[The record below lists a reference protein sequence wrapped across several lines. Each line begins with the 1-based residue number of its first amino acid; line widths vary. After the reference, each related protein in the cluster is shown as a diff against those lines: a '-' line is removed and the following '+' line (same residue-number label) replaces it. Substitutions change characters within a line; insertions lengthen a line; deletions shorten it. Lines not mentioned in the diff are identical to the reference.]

1 MLLWRRLQ
9 ILNISLPSLQ
19 HRLNTSHLDDASRAS
34 SILGRIRQNEKGLA
48 CSLNKENVEYVLSK
62 QLGSIVVSRRLSRSV
77 FESDK
82 FPSAC
87 LNCLPLIITTQLWL
101 IILSKSVGERTFR
114 YRKSLHNFH
123 IGDNLIKYLHL
134 IIRSNAEISNAQQRC
149 HKWD

>member
-1 MLLWRRLQ
+1 MCSV
-9 ILNISLPSLQ
+9 NSLGLSSSPDGCLG
-19 HRLNTSHLDDASRAS
+19 AS
-34 SILGRIRQNEKGLA
+34 SRVINSHPHA
-48 CSLNKENVEYVLSK
+48 S
-62 QLGSIVVSRRLSRSV
+62 
-77 FESDK
+77 
-82 FPSAC
+82 
-87 LNCLPLIITTQLWL
+87 NCLPLIITTQLWL